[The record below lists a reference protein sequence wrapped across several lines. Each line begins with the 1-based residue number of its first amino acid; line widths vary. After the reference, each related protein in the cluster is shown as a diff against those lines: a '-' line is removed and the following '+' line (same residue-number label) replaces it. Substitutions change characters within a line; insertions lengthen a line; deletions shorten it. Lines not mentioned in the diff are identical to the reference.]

1 MKQLN
6 KLIFALFFFF
16 LFITCPCAKTDYIYL
31 DIHLPNVGAKNIL
44 LYNLND
50 SQILYEQNSGEKISI
65 ASLTKIM
72 TALVVIESFTNLNEV
87 VTVPNGAFYNV
98 SGYAEA
104 GFKVG
109 DHVTIKDLLYG
120 TLLPSGADAAQALAI
135 LTSGS
140 LSSFVEKMNE
150 KAKYLD
156 MQNTH
161 YENPVG
167 RDNEQNYSTLNDLAK
182 LLFYALENPTFYEI
196 YTTRQYITLNNL
208 EFSSTLVAPSSKYNL
223 NIQNIKGS
231 KSGYTRNAGLC
242 LSSIAEYNGIQYLL
256 ITAGSAYENGFPNHI
271 VDSLNIYNYF
281 FDNFS
286 YQSILE
292 NGEVLHTLEIEDG
305 FSKVYEI
312 KSTEDKNIYLENET
326 EIEYVYRGI
335 ESLNYK
341 VKTNEKLGEI
351 DVKYKD
357 KTLYTYEVFLQEEIA
372 YKHTKLI
379 LLCILVLI
387 VLCIWIIRKK
397 KKRKKENKIFDKYLR
412 GGGII

>member
-6 KLIFALFFFF
+6 KLIFVFFFFF
-16 LFITCPCAKTDYIYL
+16 LFITCTYAKTDYPYL
-31 DIHLPNVGAKNIL
+31 DIHLPDVGAKNIL

-50 SQILYEQNSGEKISI
+50 NQILYEQNSGEQISI

-72 TALVVIESFTNLNEV
+72 TALVAIESFTNLDEV
-87 VTVPNGAFYNV
+87 VSVPNGAFYNV
-98 SGYAEA
+98 KGYAEA

-150 KAKYLD
+150 KAKDLD
-156 MQNTH
+156 MKNTH

-167 RDNEQNYSTLNDLAK
+167 RDNEQNYSTLSDLAK
-182 LLFYALENPTFYEI
+182 LLFYALDNPIFYEI
-196 YTTRQYITLNNL
+196 YTTRQYITLNHL
-208 EFSSTLVAPSSKYNL
+208 ELSSTLVAPSSKYNL

-231 KSGYTRNAGLC
+231 KSGYTSKAGLC
-242 LSSIAEYNGIQYLL
+242 LSSIAMFDGIQYLL
-256 ITAGSAYENGFPNHI
+256 ITAGSKYENGFPNHI

-281 FDNFS
+281 FANFS
-286 YQSILE
+286 YQPILKK
-292 NGEVLHTLEIEDG
+292 GEVLHTLEIKDG

-312 KSTEDKNIYLENET
+312 KSTEDKNIYLENQS
-326 EIEYVYRGI
+326 EIEYIYKGV
-335 ESLNYK
+335 ESLHSK
-341 VKTNEKLGEI
+341 IKIKDKLGEV

-357 KTLYTYEVFLQEEIA
+357 KILYTYEVFLQEEIV

-379 LLCILVLI
+379 FLGILVLI
-387 VLCIWIIRKK
+387 VLCILIIRKK
-397 KKRKKENKIFDKYLR
+397 KKRKKR
-412 GGGII
+412 R